1 MAQYKVP
8 QDVEAEDKLLG
19 PFTFRQFVYLLI
31 AAAGIAGAWGLA
43 QIFIPL
49 ALIPLPAVVFF
60 GVLALPLKKD
70 QPMEVY
76 LAALVS
82 FYVKPR
88 LRFWRPGQ
96 RESTILITA
105 PKKIEKSRTRNLSED
120 EASHRLSFLAEI
132 VDTEGYAIRND
143 SSMQDEYAAEADNVQ
158 DILEADNP
166 VIDQMIEKE
175 QEEHK
180 QKLISQMRTAM
191 NRTDAVVNDRSIQAP
206 GAKLNQQQ
214 SVPAQSA
221 QPGQTQ
227 SAQSSQQ
234 PSPAQYSNNQ
244 QNYANQNNQ
253 SATNQ
258 PIQSSQSYQST
269 QNIQGYRAPQNYQS
283 YQSSQP
289 AQSYQYNQSA
299 QNNQTGYNQPQNFAA
314 QNQQNYQ
321 QTTQNYQTNYQTQ
334 QNQSYQQA
342 QNYQAQQSYQN
353 QNRQNYQSQ
362 QSQGYQSQQSYQS
375 QPVQQSYQ
383 TQPNQYSQNYQTP
396 QNYQQQNYQ
405 QPSQQQFASNYHPVE
420 PPTTAQ
426 LLAAQAKR
434 AEAEQQMRNLANN
447 KSFSVQTIAQQA
459 NRIQAEAQQAPQT
472 YQPVQNYQSS
482 QPPAPPVDPYAPPQA
497 IFSPKE

>member
-49 ALIPLPAVVFF
+49 ALIPLPAVIFF

-96 RESTILITA
+96 RESTILVTA
-105 PKKIEKSRTRNLSED
+105 PKKVEKSRTRNLSED

-158 DILEADNP
+158 DILEVDNP

-191 NRTDAVVNDRSIQAP
+191 KRTDAVVNDHPIQAP
-206 GAKLNQQQ
+206 GAKLNQQPSQFVSTQPIHPSQPQ
-214 SVPAQSA
+214 SI
-221 QPGQTQ
+221 
-227 SAQSSQQ
+227 QSSQQ
-234 PSPAQYSNNQ
+234 TSPAQYSSSQ
-244 QNYANQNNQ
+244 QNYTNQNNQ
-253 SATNQ
+253 SVVSQ
-258 PIQSSQSYQST
+258 QIQNNQSYQSY
-269 QNIQGYRAPQNYQS
+269 QNPQVYRAPQNYQP
-283 YQSSQP
+283 YQNNQ
-289 AQSYQYNQSA
+289 QTQNYQYNQ
-299 QNNQTGYNQPQNFAA
+299 PV
-314 QNQQNYQ
+314 QNYQ
-321 QTTQNYQTNYQTQ
+321 N
-334 QNQSYQQA
+334 
-342 QNYQAQQSYQN
+342 
-353 QNRQNYQSQ
+353 
-362 QSQGYQSQQSYQS
+362 QQSYQS
-375 QPVQQSYQ
+375 QPAQQSYQ
-383 TQPNQYSQNYQTP
+383 VQQNQYSQSYQTP
-396 QNYQQQNYQ
+396 QNYKQQNYQ
-405 QPSQQQFASNYHPVE
+405 QFSQQQFTSNYHPVE

-459 NRIQAEAQQAPQT
+459 NRIQAEVQQAPQA